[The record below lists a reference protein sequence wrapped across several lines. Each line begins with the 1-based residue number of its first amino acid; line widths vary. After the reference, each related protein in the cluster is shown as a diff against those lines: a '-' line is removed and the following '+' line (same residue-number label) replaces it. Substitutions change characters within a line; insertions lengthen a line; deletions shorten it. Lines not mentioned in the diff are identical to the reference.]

1 MGDKKKRTLC
11 EYKKE
16 EIKDNLDE
24 VKKIVLP
31 ATYICRKCARVAAD
45 KDNLCKP
52 EKI

>member
-16 EIKDNLDE
+16 EIKDDLE
-24 VKKIVLP
+24 AVKKIVLP
-31 ATYICRKCARVAAD
+31 ATYICRKCARVAASAER
-45 KDNLCKP
+45 LCKP